1 MNRFLKHWRLSG
13 CGEAFR
19 AHVVSYADDFVILSR
34 GRAAEALTWTKGVM
48 TKLGLTLNEA
58 KTSLR
63 DARQERFT
71 FLGYSFGLHWFK
83 ANGKRYLGAS
93 PSKKSM
99 QRLKTRVGDLLVPG
113 NTDPW
118 QEVRDTLNRSL
129 RGWSQYFCYGTRRS
143 AFRSVDHYVRER
155 VRAFLVRRH
164 KVAGRGNR
172 RFPFQVLHGELGVLC
187 LERLP
192 L

>member
-1 MNRFLKHWRLSG
+1 VQLHRPTRP
-13 CGEAFR
+13 
-19 AHVVSYADDFVILSR
+19 
-34 GRAAEALTWTKGVM
+34 
-48 TKLGLTLNEA
+48 
-58 KTSLR
+58 
-63 DARQERFT
+63 
-71 FLGYSFGLHWFK
+71 FGPHWFR
-83 ANGKRYLGAS
+83 ANGKQYLGAS
-93 PSKKSM
+93 PPKKSM
-99 QRLKTRVGDLLVPG
+99 QRLKAKVGDLLVPG
-113 NTDPW
+113 NTAPW

-129 RGWSQYFCYGTRRS
+129 RGWSNDFCYGTRRS

-172 RFPFQVLHGELGVLC
+172 WLTFDAIHRDHGVLC